1 MGETIKKGVRLITAF
16 SILGTMVF
24 GAGYNGEMIAEKE
37 KVTVAYNGANLVN
50 VLRTL
55 SFSNDLNMVIS
66 DKISG
71 TVTVSV
77 KNAQLDDLLEAI
89 LRSNGYT
96 YIQSGNLVEIM
107 SLEDAKKMQETDR
120 SLSKVFSLK
129 KIDASEVAEDVKL
142 LLKDGDTSITNT
154 DTNSI
159 TVRAKKS
166 ELISVKKFLDER
178 DGIKKEDAQKN
189 VELIRV
195 KHMTPQ
201 KAYEILGEIGYKIAG
216 DIKYSESL
224 GGLLVIASSEEA
236 DALKGI
242 MDKIDVPELQV
253 VIEARILEVQEG
265 NGRDWGMSWGYN
277 SNNLTE
283 ADSSDGGG
291 GYLSGTDS
299 YFDASSLSDGIT
311 LGLGLLGSDQFSAV
325 YRNIVED
332 SSTEILAKPVITTLN
347 GKKATIKLTEEV
359 PYKELEYISDSGD
372 ATSTSYEFKDVGITL
387 EVTPIITDDGMI
399 KIEVTPEI
407 SEVTGYTD
415 DGVPYVSSRKVETNV
430 IVRNG
435 QTLAIGGLIKDT
447 KSTTS
452 TKDPFLSKIPILGY
466 LFKSSSDSKS
476 KTNLMIFITPK
487 IIMSRD
493 MSQKFNLVKGSSGTV
508 LKTMKKEEA
517 DGKKDMTTAKN
528 DINNQEKTTEEEVV
542 SGIEKIQQKL
552 SGSN

>member
-1 MGETIKKGVRLITAF
+1 MGETIKKGIRIIIAFLIIGST
-16 SILGTMVF
+16 IF
-24 GAGYNGEMIAEKE
+24 GAGYNGEIIAPNQ
-37 KVTVAYNGANLVN
+37 KVTVDYHEANLVN

-71 TVTVSV
+71 TVTMSV
-77 KNAQLDDLLEAI
+77 KDAELDDLLEAI
-89 LRSNGYT
+89 LRTNGYT

-107 SLEDAKKMQETDR
+107 NIDDAKTMQETDR
-120 SLSKVFSLK
+120 SVSKVFSLK
-129 KIDASEVAEDVKL
+129 KIDASEAAEDVKL
-142 LLKDGDTSITNT
+142 FLKDGDTSVVNAEA
-154 DTNSI
+154 NSI

-166 ELISVKKFLDER
+166 ELISVKNFLDER

-201 KAYEILGEIGYKIAG
+201 KAYEILGEIGYKITG
-216 DIKYSESL
+216 DIKYSETL
-224 GGLLVIASSEEA
+224 GGLLVIASSQEA
-236 DALKGI
+236 DTLKSI

-283 ADSSDGGG
+283 ADSSDGSG

-299 YFDASSLSDGIT
+299 YFDASNISDGIT

-347 GKKATIKLTEEV
+347 GKKAKIELTEEV

-387 EVTPIITDDGMI
+387 EVTPLITDDGMI
-399 KIEVTPEI
+399 RIEVTPQI
-407 SEVTGYTD
+407 SEVTGFTD

-447 KSTTS
+447 KSITS

-466 LFKSSSDSKS
+466 LFKSASNEKS

-493 MSQKFNLVKGSSGTV
+493 MSQRFNLVKGSDGTV
-508 LKTMKKEEA
+508 LKTIKKSET
-517 DGKKDMTTAKN
+517 DVKKDMKTPK
-528 DINNQEKTTEEEVV
+528 INGDAQEKTAEEQTL

-552 SGSN
+552 SEGD

>member
-1 MGETIKKGVRLITAF
+1 MGETIKKGAQIITAF
-16 SILGTMVF
+16 TILGATVF
-24 GAGYNGEMIAEKE
+24 GAGYNGEMIAQNQ
-37 KVTVAYNGANLVN
+37 KVTVDYHGANLVN

-71 TVTVSV
+71 TVTMSV
-77 KNAQLDDLLEAI
+77 KDAQLDDLLEAI

-107 SLEDAKKMQETDR
+107 SLEDAKKMQESDR
-120 SLSKVFSLK
+120 SISKVFSLK
-129 KIDASEVAEDVKL
+129 KVDASELSEDVKL
-142 LLKDGDTSITNT
+142 LLKDGDTSIVNA

-166 ELISVKKFLDER
+166 ELINVKKFLDER

-201 KAYEILGEIGYKIAG
+201 KAYEILGEIGYKITG

-236 DALKGI
+236 DTLKSI

-253 VIEARILEVQEG
+253 VIEVRILEVQEG
-265 NGRDWGMSWGYN
+265 NDRDWGIGWGYN
-277 SNNLTE
+277 STDLE
-283 ADSSDGGG
+283 SVG
-291 GYLSGTDS
+291 DS
-299 YFDASSLSDGIT
+299 YVDASSLSDGIT
-311 LGLGLLGSDQFSAV
+311 LGLGLLGTDQFSAV

-332 SSTEILAKPVITTLN
+332 SSTEILAKPVITTIN
-347 GKKATIKLTEEV
+347 GKKAKIELTEEV
-359 PYKELEYISDSGD
+359 PYKELEYVSDSGD
-372 ATSTSYEFKDVGITL
+372 ATSTSYEFKEVGITM
-387 EVTPIITDDGMI
+387 EVTPVITDDGMI

-447 KSTTS
+447 QSITDS
-452 TKDPFLSKIPILGY
+452 KDPFLSKIPILGY
-466 LFKSSSDSKS
+466 LFKSSSNSKS

-508 LKTMKKEEA
+508 LKTMKKEETEV
-517 DGKKDMTTAKN
+517 KKNVTTAKTDGN
-528 DINNQEKTTEEEVV
+528 TQEKTAEETTV

-552 SGSN
+552 SESN

>member
-16 SILGTMVF
+16 SILGSTIF
-24 GAGYNGEMIAEKE
+24 GAGYNGEIIAPDQ
-37 KVTVAYNGANLVN
+37 KVTVDYNKADLVN

-55 SFSNDLNMVIS
+55 SFSNDLNIVIS
-66 DKISG
+66 DKVSG
-71 TVTVSV
+71 TVTMSV
-77 KNAQLDDLLEAI
+77 KDTQLDDLLEAI

-96 YIQSGNLVEIM
+96 YVQSGNLVEIM
-107 SLEDAKKMQETDR
+107 SLEEAKTMQESDR
-120 SLSKVFSLK
+120 SVSKVFSLK

-142 LLKDGDTSITNT
+142 FLKDGDTSVVNEG
-154 DTNSI
+154 TNSI

-166 ELISVKKFLDER
+166 ELISVKSFLDER

-236 DALKGI
+236 DTLKNI
-242 MDKIDVPELQV
+242 MDKIDVPDLQV

-265 NGRDWGMSWGYN
+265 TGRDWGMSWGYN

-283 ADSSDGGG
+283 ADSSDGSG

-299 YFDASSLSDGIT
+299 YYDASSLSDGIT

-325 YRNIVED
+325 YRNVVED
-332 SSTEILAKPVITTLN
+332 NTTEILAKPVITTLN
-347 GKKATIKLTEEV
+347 GKKATIELTEEV
-359 PYKELEYISDSGD
+359 PYKELEYVSDSGD

-387 EVTPIITDDGMI
+387 EVTPVITDDGMI

-447 KSTTS
+447 KSTTD
-452 TKDPFLSKIPILGY
+452 TKDPYLSKIPILGY
-466 LFKSSSDSKS
+466 LFKSSSNEKS

-493 MSQKFNLVKGSSGTV
+493 MSQRFNLVKGTSSSV
-508 LKTMKKEEA
+508 LKTI
-517 DGKKDMTTAKN
+517 KN
-528 DINNQEKTTEEEVV
+528 PETMVTEKTTKVKDDGDTLETTYEEKVT
-542 SGIEKIQQKL
+542 GIDKIQQKL
-552 SGSN
+552 SESN

>member
-1 MGETIKKGVRLITAF
+1 MGETIKKGVGLITAF
-16 SILGTMVF
+16 TILGSTIF
-24 GAGYNGEMIAEKE
+24 GAGYNGEMIAPDQ
-37 KVTVAYNGANLVN
+37 KVTVDYNDADLVN

-71 TVTVSV
+71 TVTMSV
-77 KNAQLDDLLEAI
+77 KDAQLDDLLEAI

-96 YIQSGNLVEIM
+96 YVQSGNLVEIM
-107 SLEDAKKMQETDR
+107 SLEDAKTMQESDR
-120 SLSKVFSLK
+120 SVSKVFSLK
-129 KIDASEVAEDVKL
+129 KINASEVAEDVKL
-142 LLKDGDTSITNT
+142 FLKDGDTSVVNEE
-154 DTNSI
+154 TNSI

-166 ELISVKKFLDER
+166 ELISVKSFLDER

-236 DALKGI
+236 DTLKSI

-265 NGRDWGMSWGYN
+265 TGRDWGMSWGYN

-283 ADSSDGGG
+283 ADSSDGSG

-299 YFDASSLSDGIT
+299 YYDASSLSDGIT

-325 YRNIVED
+325 YRNVVED

-347 GKKATIKLTEEV
+347 GKKATIELTEEV
-359 PYKELEYISDSGD
+359 PYKELEYVSDSGD

-387 EVTPIITDDGMI
+387 EVTPAITDDGMI

-452 TKDPFLSKIPILGY
+452 TEDPFFSKIPILGY
-466 LFKSSSDSKS
+466 LFKSSSNEKS

-487 IIMSRD
+487 IIMSRE
-493 MSQKFNLVKGSSGTV
+493 MSQRFNLVKGSSSSV
-508 LKTMKKEEA
+508 LKTIKKSETSGKEEP
-517 DGKKDMTTAKN
+517 DAKVSDDTN
-528 DINNQEKTTEEEVV
+528 GNKVDEENL
-542 SGIEKIQQKL
+542 SGIDKIQQKL
-552 SGSN
+552 SESN

>member
-1 MGETIKKGVRLITAF
+1 MGESIKKGAQIITAF
-16 SILGTMVF
+16 TILGATVF
-24 GAGYNGEMIAEKE
+24 GAGYNGEMIAQNQ
-37 KVTVAYNGANLVN
+37 KVTVDYHGANLVN

-71 TVTVSV
+71 TVTMSV
-77 KNAQLDDLLEAI
+77 KDAQLDDLLEAI

-107 SLEDAKKMQETDR
+107 SLEDAKKMQESDR
-120 SLSKVFSLK
+120 SISKVFSLK
-129 KIDASEVAEDVKL
+129 KVDASELSEDVKL
-142 LLKDGDTSITNT
+142 LLKDGDTSIVNA

-201 KAYEILGEIGYKIAG
+201 KAYEILGEIGYKITG

-236 DALKGI
+236 DTLKSI

-253 VIEARILEVQEG
+253 VIEVRILEVQEG
-265 NGRDWGMSWGYN
+265 NDRDWGIGWGYN
-277 SNNLTE
+277 STDLE
-283 ADSSDGGG
+283 SVG
-291 GYLSGTDS
+291 DS
-299 YFDASSLSDGIT
+299 YVDASSLSDGIT
-311 LGLGLLGSDQFSAV
+311 LGLGLLGTDQFSAV

-332 SSTEILAKPVITTLN
+332 SSTEILAKPVITTIN
-347 GKKATIKLTEEV
+347 GKKAKIELTEEV
-359 PYKELEYISDSGD
+359 PYKELEYVSDSGD
-372 ATSTSYEFKDVGITL
+372 ATSTSYEFKEVGITM
-387 EVTPIITDDGMI
+387 EVTPVITDDGMI

-447 KSTTS
+447 QSITDS
-452 TKDPFLSKIPILGY
+452 KDPFLSKIPILGY
-466 LFKSSSDSKS
+466 LFKNSSNSKS

-508 LKTMKKEEA
+508 LKTMKKEETEV
-517 DGKKDMTTAKN
+517 KKNVTTAKTDGN
-528 DINNQEKTTEEEVV
+528 TQEKTAEETTV

-552 SGSN
+552 SESN

>member
-1 MGETIKKGVRLITAF
+1 MGETIKKGIRLITAF
-16 SILGTMVF
+16 SILGSTIF
-24 GAGYNGEMIAEKE
+24 GAGYNGEIIAPDQ
-37 KVTVAYNGANLVN
+37 KVTVDYNKADLVN

-55 SFSNDLNMVIS
+55 SFSNDLNIVIS

-71 TVTVSV
+71 TVTMSV
-77 KNAQLDDLLEAI
+77 KDTQLDDLLEAI

-96 YIQSGNLVEIM
+96 YVQSGNLVEIM
-107 SLEDAKKMQETDR
+107 SLEEAKTMQESDR
-120 SLSKVFSLK
+120 SVSKVFSLK

-142 LLKDGDTSITNT
+142 FLKDGDTSVVNEG
-154 DTNSI
+154 TNSI

-166 ELISVKKFLDER
+166 ELISVKSFLDER

-236 DALKGI
+236 DTLKNI

-265 NGRDWGMSWGYN
+265 TGRDWGMSWGYN

-283 ADSSDGGG
+283 ADSSDGSG

-299 YFDASSLSDGIT
+299 YYDASSLSDGIT

-325 YRNIVED
+325 YRNVVED
-332 SSTEILAKPVITTLN
+332 NTTEILAKPVITTLN
-347 GKKATIKLTEEV
+347 GKKATIELTEEV
-359 PYKELEYISDSGD
+359 PYKELEYVSDSGD

-447 KSTTS
+447 KSTTD
-452 TKDPFLSKIPILGY
+452 TEDPYLSKIPILGY
-466 LFKSSSDSKS
+466 LFKSSSNEKS

-487 IIMSRD
+487 IIMSRE
-493 MSQKFNLVKGSSGTV
+493 MSQRFNLVKGASSSV
-508 LKTMKKEEA
+508 LKTIKKSETSEKEKMSSA
-517 DGKKDMTTAKN
+517 
-528 DINNQEKTTEEEVV
+528 KTTENTMENKVDTESL
-542 SGIEKIQQKL
+542 SGIDKIQQKL
-552 SGSN
+552 NESN

>member
-1 MGETIKKGVRLITAF
+1 MGETIKKGAQIITAF
-16 SILGTMVF
+16 TILGATVF
-24 GAGYNGEMIAEKE
+24 GAGYNGEMIAQNQ
-37 KVTVAYNGANLVN
+37 KVTVDYHGANLVN

-71 TVTVSV
+71 TVTMSV
-77 KNAQLDDLLEAI
+77 KDAQLDDLLEAI

-107 SLEDAKKMQETDR
+107 SLEDAKKMQESDR
-120 SLSKVFSLK
+120 SISKVFSLK
-129 KIDASEVAEDVKL
+129 KVDASELSEDVKL
-142 LLKDGDTSITNT
+142 LLKDGDTSIVNA

-201 KAYEILGEIGYKIAG
+201 KAYEILGEIGYKITG

-236 DALKGI
+236 DTLKSI

-253 VIEARILEVQEG
+253 VIEVRILEVQEG
-265 NGRDWGMSWGYN
+265 NDRDWGIGWGYN
-277 SNNLTE
+277 STDLE
-283 ADSSDGGG
+283 SVG
-291 GYLSGTDS
+291 DS
-299 YFDASSLSDGIT
+299 YVDASSLSDGIT
-311 LGLGLLGSDQFSAV
+311 LGLGLLGTDQFSAV

-332 SSTEILAKPVITTLN
+332 SSTEILAKPVITTIN
-347 GKKATIKLTEEV
+347 GKKAKIELTEEV
-359 PYKELEYISDSGD
+359 PYKELEYVSDSGD
-372 ATSTSYEFKDVGITL
+372 ATSTSYEFKEVGITM
-387 EVTPIITDDGMI
+387 EVTPVITDDGMI

-447 KSTTS
+447 QSITDS
-452 TKDPFLSKIPILGY
+452 KDPFLSKIPILGY
-466 LFKSSSDSKS
+466 LFKNSSNSKS

-508 LKTMKKEEA
+508 LKTMKKEEIEV
-517 DGKKDMTTAKN
+517 KKNVTTAKTDGN
-528 DINNQEKTTEEEVV
+528 TQEKTAEETTV

-552 SGSN
+552 SESN

>member
-1 MGETIKKGVRLITAF
+1 MGETIKKGAQIITAF
-16 SILGTMVF
+16 TILGATVF
-24 GAGYNGEMIAEKE
+24 GAGYNGEMIAQNQ
-37 KVTVAYNGANLVN
+37 KVTVDYHGANLVN

-71 TVTVSV
+71 TVTMSV
-77 KNAQLDDLLEAI
+77 KDAQLDDLLEAI

-107 SLEDAKKMQETDR
+107 SLEDAKKMQESDR
-120 SLSKVFSLK
+120 SISKVFSLK
-129 KIDASEVAEDVKL
+129 KVDASELSEDVKL
-142 LLKDGDTSITNT
+142 LLKDGDTSIVNA

-201 KAYEILGEIGYKIAG
+201 KAYEILGEIGYKITG

-236 DALKGI
+236 DTLKSI

-253 VIEARILEVQEG
+253 VIEVRILEVQEG
-265 NGRDWGMSWGYN
+265 NDRDWGIGWGYN
-277 SNNLTE
+277 STDLE
-283 ADSSDGGG
+283 SVG
-291 GYLSGTDS
+291 DS
-299 YFDASSLSDGIT
+299 YVDASSLSDGIT
-311 LGLGLLGSDQFSAV
+311 LGLGLLGTDQFSAV

-332 SSTEILAKPVITTLN
+332 SSTEILAKPVITTIN
-347 GKKATIKLTEEV
+347 GKKAKIELTEEV
-359 PYKELEYISDSGD
+359 PYKELEYVSDSGD
-372 ATSTSYEFKDVGITL
+372 ATSTSYEFKEVGITM
-387 EVTPIITDDGMI
+387 EVTPVITDDGMI

-447 KSTTS
+447 QSITDS
-452 TKDPFLSKIPILGY
+452 KDPFLSKIPILGY
-466 LFKSSSDSKS
+466 LFKNSSNSKS

-508 LKTMKKEEA
+508 LKTMKKEETEV
-517 DGKKDMTTAKN
+517 KKNVTTAKTDGN
-528 DINNQEKTTEEEVV
+528 TQEKTAEETTI

-552 SGSN
+552 SESN

>member
-1 MGETIKKGVRLITAF
+1 MGETIKKGVGLITAF
-16 SILGTMVF
+16 TILGSTIF
-24 GAGYNGEMIAEKE
+24 GAGYNGEMIAPDQ
-37 KVTVAYNGANLVN
+37 KVTVDYNDADLVN

-71 TVTVSV
+71 TVTMSV
-77 KNAQLDDLLEAI
+77 KDAQLDDLLEAI

-96 YIQSGNLVEIM
+96 YVQSGNLVEIM
-107 SLEDAKKMQETDR
+107 SLEDAKTMQESDR
-120 SLSKVFSLK
+120 SVSKVFSLK
-129 KIDASEVAEDVKL
+129 KINASEVAEDVKL
-142 LLKDGDTSITNT
+142 FLKDGDTSVVNEE
-154 DTNSI
+154 TNSI

-166 ELISVKKFLDER
+166 ELISVKSFLDER

-236 DALKGI
+236 DALKSI

-265 NGRDWGMSWGYN
+265 TGRDWGMSWGYN

-283 ADSSDGGG
+283 ADSSDGSG

-299 YFDASSLSDGIT
+299 YYDASSLSDGIT

-325 YRNIVED
+325 YRNVVEK

-347 GKKATIKLTEEV
+347 GKKATIELTEEV
-359 PYKELEYISDSGD
+359 PYKELEYVSDSGD

-387 EVTPIITDDGMI
+387 EVTPAITDDGMI

-452 TKDPFLSKIPILGY
+452 TEDPFFSKIPILGY
-466 LFKSSSDSKS
+466 LFKSSGNEKS

-487 IIMSRD
+487 IIMSRE
-493 MSQKFNLVKGSSGTV
+493 MSQRFNLVKGSSSSV
-508 LKTMKKEEA
+508 LKTIRNPETMVTEQTTKVKDDGDTRETTYEE
-517 DGKKDMTTAKN
+517 KV
-528 DINNQEKTTEEEVV
+528 I
-542 SGIEKIQQKL
+542 GIDKIQQKL
-552 SGSN
+552 SESN

>member
-1 MGETIKKGVRLITAF
+1 MGKTIKKGAQLITAF
-16 SILGTMVF
+16 SMLGSTIF
-24 GAGYNGEMIAEKE
+24 GAGYNGETIAPDQ
-37 KVTVAYNGANLVN
+37 KVTVDYNKADLVN

-55 SFSNDLNMVIS
+55 SFSNDLNIVIS
-66 DKISG
+66 DRISG
-71 TVTVSV
+71 TVTMSV
-77 KNAQLDDLLEAI
+77 KDAQLDDLLEAI

-96 YIQSGNLVEIM
+96 YVQSGNLVEIM
-107 SLEDAKKMQETDR
+107 SLEDAKTIQESER
-120 SLSKVFSLK
+120 SVSKVFSLK

-142 LLKDGDTSITNT
+142 FLKDGDTSVVNAE
-154 DTNSI
+154 TNSI

-166 ELISVKKFLDER
+166 ELISVKNFLDER
-178 DGIKKEDAQKN
+178 DGIKKEDVQKN

-224 GGLLVIASSEEA
+224 GGLIVIASSEEA
-236 DALKGI
+236 DTLKNI

-265 NGRDWGMSWGYN
+265 TGRDWGMSWGYN

-283 ADSSDGGG
+283 ADTSDGSG

-299 YFDASSLSDGIT
+299 YYDASSLSDGIT

-325 YRNIVED
+325 YRNVLED

-347 GKKATIKLTEEV
+347 GKKATIELTEEV
-359 PYKELEYISDSGD
+359 PYKELEYVSDSGD

-387 EVTPIITDDGMI
+387 EVTPVITDDGMI

-415 DGVPYVSSRKVETNV
+415 DGVPFVSSRKVETNV

-452 TKDPFLSKIPILGY
+452 TEDPYLSKIPILGY
-466 LFKSSSDSKS
+466 FFKSSNNEKS

-493 MSQKFNLVKGSSGTV
+493 MSQRFNLVKGASGNV
-508 LKTMKKEEA
+508 LKTIKKSETEVRKYTTKVKD
-517 DGKKDMTTAKN
+517 DGDTRET
-528 DINNQEKTTEEEVV
+528 IYEKEVT
-542 SGIEKIQQKL
+542 GIDKIQQKL
-552 SGSN
+552 NESN

>member
-1 MGETIKKGVRLITAF
+1 MGETIKKGAQIITAF
-16 SILGTMVF
+16 TILGATVF
-24 GAGYNGEMIAEKE
+24 GAGYNGEMIAQNQ
-37 KVTVAYNGANLVN
+37 KVTVDYHGANLVN

-71 TVTVSV
+71 TVTMSV
-77 KNAQLDDLLEAI
+77 KDAQLDDLLEAI

-107 SLEDAKKMQETDR
+107 SLEDAKKMQESDR
-120 SLSKVFSLK
+120 SISKVFSLK
-129 KIDASEVAEDVKL
+129 KVDASELSEDVKL
-142 LLKDGDTSITNT
+142 LLKDGDTSIVNA

-201 KAYEILGEIGYKIAG
+201 KAYEILGEIGYKITG

-236 DALKGI
+236 DTLKSI

-253 VIEARILEVQEG
+253 VIEVRILEVQEG
-265 NGRDWGMSWGYN
+265 NDRDWGIGWGYN
-277 SNNLTE
+277 STDLE
-283 ADSSDGGG
+283 SVG
-291 GYLSGTDS
+291 DS
-299 YFDASSLSDGIT
+299 YVDASSLSDGIT
-311 LGLGLLGSDQFSAV
+311 LGLGLLGTDQFSAV

-332 SSTEILAKPVITTLN
+332 SSTEILAKPVITTIN
-347 GKKATIKLTEEV
+347 GKKAKIELTEEV
-359 PYKELEYISDSGD
+359 PYKELEYVSDSGD
-372 ATSTSYEFKDVGITL
+372 ATSTSYEFKEVGITM
-387 EVTPIITDDGMI
+387 EVTPVITDDGMI

-447 KSTTS
+447 QSITDS
-452 TKDPFLSKIPILGY
+452 KDPFLSKIPILGY
-466 LFKSSSDSKS
+466 LFKNSSNSKS

-508 LKTMKKEEA
+508 LKTMKKEETEV
-517 DGKKDMTTAKN
+517 KKNVTTAKTDGN
-528 DINNQEKTTEEEVV
+528 TQEKTAEETTV

-552 SGSN
+552 SESN

>member
-1 MGETIKKGVRLITAF
+1 MGETIKKGAQIITAF
-16 SILGTMVF
+16 TILGATVF
-24 GAGYNGEMIAEKE
+24 GAGYNGEMIAQNQ
-37 KVTVAYNGANLVN
+37 KVTVDYHGANLVN

-71 TVTVSV
+71 TVTMSV
-77 KNAQLDDLLEAI
+77 KDAQLDDLLEAI

-107 SLEDAKKMQETDR
+107 SLEDAKKMQESDR
-120 SLSKVFSLK
+120 SISKVFSLK
-129 KIDASEVAEDVKL
+129 KVDASELSEDVKL
-142 LLKDGDTSITNT
+142 LLKDGDTSIVNA

-201 KAYEILGEIGYKIAG
+201 KAYEILGEIGYKITG

-236 DALKGI
+236 DTLKSI

-253 VIEARILEVQEG
+253 VIEVRILEVQEG
-265 NGRDWGMSWGYN
+265 NDRDWGIGWGYN
-277 SNNLTE
+277 STDLE
-283 ADSSDGGG
+283 SVG
-291 GYLSGTDS
+291 DS
-299 YFDASSLSDGIT
+299 YVDASSLSDGIT
-311 LGLGLLGSDQFSAV
+311 LGLGLLGTDQFSAV

-332 SSTEILAKPVITTLN
+332 SSTEILAKPVITTIN
-347 GKKATIKLTEEV
+347 GKKAKIELTEEV
-359 PYKELEYISDSGD
+359 PYKELEYVSDSGD
-372 ATSTSYEFKDVGITL
+372 ATSTSYEFKEVGITM
-387 EVTPIITDDGMI
+387 EVTPVITDDGMI

-447 KSTTS
+447 QSITDS
-452 TKDPFLSKIPILGY
+452 KDPFLSKIPILGY
-466 LFKSSSDSKS
+466 LFKNSSNSKS

-508 LKTMKKEEA
+508 LKTMKKEETEVKKNVTTVKT
-517 DGKKDMTTAKN
+517 DGNT
-528 DINNQEKTTEEEVV
+528 QEKTAEETTV

-552 SGSN
+552 SESN

>member
-1 MGETIKKGVRLITAF
+1 MGETIKKGAQIITAF
-16 SILGTMVF
+16 TILGATVF
-24 GAGYNGEMIAEKE
+24 GAGYNGEMIAQNQ
-37 KVTVAYNGANLVN
+37 KVTVDYHGANLVN

-71 TVTVSV
+71 TVTMSV
-77 KNAQLDDLLEAI
+77 KDAQLDDLLEAI

-107 SLEDAKKMQETDR
+107 SLEDAKKMQESDR
-120 SLSKVFSLK
+120 SISKVFSLK
-129 KIDASEVAEDVKL
+129 KVDASELSEDVKL
-142 LLKDGDTSITNT
+142 LLKDGDTSIVNA

-201 KAYEILGEIGYKIAG
+201 KAYEILGEIGYKITG

-236 DALKGI
+236 DTLKSI

-253 VIEARILEVQEG
+253 VIEVRILEVQEG
-265 NGRDWGMSWGYN
+265 TGRDWGMSWGYN

-283 ADSSDGGG
+283 SDSSDGGG

-299 YFDASSLSDGIT
+299 YFDASNLSDGIT
-311 LGLGLLGSDQFSAV
+311 LGLGLLGTDQFSAV

-332 SSTEILAKPVITTLN
+332 SSTEILAKPVITTIN
-347 GKKATIKLTEEV
+347 GKKAKIELTEEV
-359 PYKELEYISDSGD
+359 PYKELEYVSDSGD
-372 ATSTSYEFKDVGITL
+372 ATSTSYEFKNVGITM
-387 EVTPIITDDGMI
+387 EVTPVITDDGMI

-447 KSTTS
+447 QSITDS
-452 TKDPFLSKIPILGY
+452 KDPFLSKIPILGY
-466 LFKSSSDSKS
+466 LFKNSSNSKS

-508 LKTMKKEEA
+508 LKTMKKEETEV
-517 DGKKDMTTAKN
+517 KKNVTTAKTDGN
-528 DINNQEKTTEEEVV
+528 TQEKTAEETTV

-552 SGSN
+552 SESN

>member
-1 MGETIKKGVRLITAF
+1 MGETIKKGLGLITAF
-16 SILGTMVF
+16 TILGSTIF
-24 GAGYNGEMIAEKE
+24 GAGYNGEMIAPDQ
-37 KVTVAYNGANLVN
+37 KVTVDYNDADLVN

-71 TVTVSV
+71 TVTMSV
-77 KNAQLDDLLEAI
+77 KDAQLDDLLEAI

-96 YIQSGNLVEIM
+96 YVQSGNLVEIM
-107 SLEDAKKMQETDR
+107 SLEDAKTMQESDR
-120 SLSKVFSLK
+120 SVSKVFSLK
-129 KIDASEVAEDVKL
+129 KINASEVAEDVKL
-142 LLKDGDTSITNT
+142 FLKDGDTSVVNEE
-154 DTNSI
+154 TNSI

-166 ELISVKKFLDER
+166 ELISVKSFLDER

-236 DALKGI
+236 DTLKSI

-265 NGRDWGMSWGYN
+265 TGRDWGMSWGYN

-283 ADSSDGGG
+283 ADSSDGSG

-299 YFDASSLSDGIT
+299 YYDASSLSDGIT

-325 YRNIVED
+325 YRNVVED

-347 GKKATIKLTEEV
+347 GKKATIELTEEV
-359 PYKELEYISDSGD
+359 PYKELEYVSDSGD

-387 EVTPIITDDGMI
+387 EVTPAITDDGMI

-452 TKDPFLSKIPILGY
+452 TEDPFFSKIPILGY
-466 LFKSSSDSKS
+466 LFKSSSNEKS

-487 IIMSRD
+487 IIMSRE
-493 MSQKFNLVKGSSGTV
+493 MSQRFNLVKGSSSSV
-508 LKTMKKEEA
+508 LKTIKKSETSGKEEP
-517 DGKKDMTTAKN
+517 DAKVSDDTN
-528 DINNQEKTTEEEVV
+528 GNKVDEENL
-542 SGIEKIQQKL
+542 SGIDKIQQKL
-552 SGSN
+552 SESN